1 MLKRTPKKYLAAMME
16 MYLLADFN
24 CPEVTKKHNVTNA
37 IAYMLEEMDY
47 TEKSD
52 RGPNFKWIGKKP
64 TLELAVEVAKRQ
76 LERTKEAAAKR
87 LSEAGEG
94 AREEAA
100 EPPQV
105 NTPPLFDWQQH
116 LNNSNKAQDNKARRD
131 AISALAYRWGVPL
144 AEFEKFMSEVE
155 SIFFNPA

>member
-76 LERTKEAAAKR
+76 LERTKKAAAQR
-87 LSEAGEG
+87 LSEAGED
-94 AREEAA
+94 AMERAA

-105 NTPPLFDWQQH
+105 SSVSLFGCEGEMTGMYVA
-116 LNNSNKAQDNKARRD
+116 KASKARRD